1 VEVLHYPTHHL
12 GLDPGLVTVGVERHL
27 QELLAD
33 RCSVLGDGWSLARRE
48 YPTDI
53 GPVDLLCRDED
64 GAYVAVEIKRR
75 GEIDGLEQLGRY
87 LERLRPALG
96 AVRGVLAAQAFTQ
109 QARTLAAA
117 RGIHCVPLDYDALR
131 GMEPTTPT
139 LF

>member
-1 VEVLHYPTHHL
+1 LYHKPL
-12 GLDPGLVTVGVERHL
+12 
-27 QELLAD
+27 
-33 RCSVLGDGWSLARRE
+33 RE

-53 GPVDLLCRDED
+53 GPVDLLCRDEQ

-75 GEIDGLEQLGRY
+75 GEIDGLEQLARY

-131 GMEPTTPT
+131 GMEPNTPT

>member
-1 VEVLHYPTHHL
+1 M
-12 GLDPGLVTVGVERHL
+12 GRS
-27 QELLAD
+27 
-33 RCSVLGDGWSLARRE
+33 RIRRE
-48 YPTDI
+48 VVNRSHLPGAPSI
-53 GPVDLLCRDED
+53 GNEQ
-64 GAYVAVEIKRR
+64 GGYVAVEIKRR

-117 RGIHCVPLDYDALR
+117 RGINCVALDYDALR
-131 GMEPTTPT
+131 GMEPNTPT